1 MRFGGIL
8 LELPST
14 VAPSTLFVHSSWV
27 HRVLLLRTACFPTAT
42 AMALLAVGLCVQL
55 FAAAADAAKSPEEYI
70 NVLGGSDSKEDM
82 SHGNVMPDL
91 TMPWGFN
98 AWAPQTNDGNSHS
111 DGPGW
116 WFYSQ
121 DRSFYGIRCTH
132 QPSPWIGDYGQL
144 RFAGAITDPDHQDE
158 WLFSAYNP
166 DDSAFSPY
174 YQNFTLLA
182 WGART
187 GYTTVETAPTEHG
200 VVIHFNFPA
209 YATGN
214 LADGW
219 NQTRRVWVSLNGKK
233 GEPKPAS
240 SDSDGVA
247 LLTGYTTDVGNGRG
261 NNFKHHYHAT
271 VSGGADGKTAVT
283 PFATG
288 GDKGKWMWMDFN
300 ATDKDTE
307 KLVVRVATSLIS
319 SDQAALNHKREVAGK
334 DLTDVASAAK
344 AVWSKLM
351 SKISIDDMGTG
362 YSAQEEEDWRTGFY
376 SSLYRAAKL

>member
-261 NNFKHHYHAT
+261 NNFKHHY
-271 VSGGADGKTAVT
+271 
-283 PFATG
+283 
-288 GDKGKWMWMDFN
+288 
-300 ATDKDTE
+300 
-307 KLVVRVATSLIS
+307 L
-319 SDQAALNHKREVAGK
+319 
-334 DLTDVASAAK
+334 
-344 AVWSKLM
+344 
-351 SKISIDDMGTG
+351 
-362 YSAQEEEDWRTGFY
+362 
-376 SSLYRAAKL
+376 